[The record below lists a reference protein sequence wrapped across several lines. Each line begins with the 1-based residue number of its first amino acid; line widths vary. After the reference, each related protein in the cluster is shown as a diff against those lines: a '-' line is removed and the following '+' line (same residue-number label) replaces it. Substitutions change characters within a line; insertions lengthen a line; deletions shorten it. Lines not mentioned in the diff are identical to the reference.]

1 MREGRR
7 VNDDENQSIT
17 RARFISVI
25 GFLVAF
31 VLISIAV
38 FLSINQEKK
47 DREAKLENSMGSN
60 LTIQASSEL
69 GKSVNESK
77 NSNIVKNELI
87 IENSINSNNN
97 TTNNDNLNNVLNNE
111 TNKKQEIETISSN
124 VDEQKIGNEETIET
138 NAKDISNQENENSS
152 EESNNNSNENANN
165 NSEEESKYIRPV
177 DDGEEIKEFSMDSLI
192 YSETL
197 QEWVTHRGIDIKANK
212 NAEVKSISDGTIK
225 AIKNDPRYGISIIIS
240 HKGNITSVYS
250 CLLEVASSLKEG
262 DSVKKGQVIGKV
274 GNSGVFESSEGMH
287 LHFEMLKND
296 EYVNPDL
303 YIK

>member
-77 NSNIVKNELI
+77 NSNIVKNE
-87 IENSINSNNN
+87 IENNSNI
-97 TTNNDNLNNVLNNE
+97 TNNNISDNDNTNNILSNTMAEN
-111 TNKKQEIETISSN
+111 QEIETISSN

-138 NAKDISNQENENSS
+138 NAKDITNQ
-152 EESNNNSNENANN
+152 
-165 NSEEESKYIRPV
+165 
-177 DDGEEIKEFSMDSLI
+177 
-192 YSETL
+192 
-197 QEWVTHRGIDIKANK
+197 
-212 NAEVKSISDGTIK
+212 
-225 AIKNDPRYGISIIIS
+225 
-240 HKGNITSVYS
+240 
-250 CLLEVASSLKEG
+250 
-262 DSVKKGQVIGKV
+262 
-274 GNSGVFESSEGMH
+274 
-287 LHFEMLKND
+287 
-296 EYVNPDL
+296 
-303 YIK
+303 